1 MVKGYMKYDV
11 LRDAE
16 KYTKVHKRKRLRHRV
31 VTVLAGVVV
40 FCTTYALILPAI
52 TLEKQCDIP
61 EHTHTDAC
69 YAQVTSVEKRVPVCS
84 AETLEIHRHT
94 ADCYDADGNP
104 TCGYADFVVHSHDSR
119 CYDEKGSLWCRCGAI
134 WSAGSMSIRMPATQR
149 LPCLPAA
156 WKNPRNTGMTRT
168 AMRRP
173 GN

>member
-11 LRDAE
+11 LRGAE

-84 AETLEIHRHT
+84 VR
-94 ADCYDADGNP
+94 
-104 TCGYADFVVHSHDSR
+104 S
-119 CYDEKGSLWCRCGAI
+119 GSLLGLSAFMIFSPKKPERSHLWYSCG
-134 WSAGSMSIRMPATQR
+134 S
-149 LPCLPAA
+149 
-156 WKNPRNTGMTRT
+156 
-168 AMRRP
+168 
-173 GN
+173 

>member
-1 MVKGYMKYDV
+1 MRQDV
-11 LRDAE
+11 LRNAE
-16 KYTKVHKRKRLRHRV
+16 KYTKVHKRQRLRHRV

-94 ADCYDADGNP
+94 ADCYDANGNP
-104 TCGYADFVVHSHDSR
+104 TCGYADFVVYSHDSR
-119 CYDEKGSLWCRCGAI
+119 CYDE
-134 WSAGSMSIRMPATQR
+134 
-149 LPCLPAA
+149 
-156 WKNPRNTGMTRT
+156 TG
-168 AMRRP
+168 
-173 GN
+173 NL